1 VLREVNAG
9 IHGPHP
15 DMTFEWKPSPD
26 SRRAYLLK
34 KQVDGKPNDREI
46 ERVIEE
52 LMMQGP
58 AKKR

>member
-1 VLREVNAG
+1 
-9 IHGPHP
+9 
-15 DMTFEWKPSPD
+15 MTFEWKPSPD